1 MDLCVFA
8 KHLQAWPLE
17 ACADRVRA
25 AGFDGLDLTVRPG
38 GYVEPGDGLEP
49 RLAAAVDRVRAAGLK
64 IPLITTG
71 ITSATDS
78 AAAMTMHAAAALGI
92 NELKLHYWPWDGR
105 RPLVDAVEEANREL
119 DGLEKLALAAGV
131 RINLHNHSGD
141 FVTHSAAAM
150 ERLLNGR
157 DPKAVG
163 AYLDPAHFTLEGGLA
178 GWRSSLTTLAPRATL
193 LAVKDFRWVE
203 GPTGSTGP
211 QERRWV
217 PVGEGNVRL
226 AEAIAVMLDSGFNGP
241 VSIHA
246 EYQGR
251 WSWRELDA
259 QAVLDQAVADRNAFL
274 RALESARQNSLT
286 DSRRD
291 LA

>member
-1 MDLCVFA
+1 MEVAVFA

-17 ACADRVRA
+17 ECADRVRA

-38 GYVEPGDGLEP
+38 GYVEPGDGFD
-49 RLAAAVDRVRAAGLK
+49 RRFAATVKSVRAAGLSV
-64 IPLITTG
+64 PLITTG
-71 ITSATDS
+71 ITSALDP
-78 AAAMTMHAAAALGI
+78 AAPATMHTAADLGI
-92 NELKLHYWPWDGR
+92 KELKLHYWPWDAKT
-105 RPLVDAVEEANREL
+105 PLSDAIDDANREL
-119 DGLEKLALAAGV
+119 DGLEAIAMKAGV

-150 ERLLNGR
+150 TQLLHDR
-157 DPKAVG
+157 DPDVVG

-178 GWRSSLTTLAPRATL
+178 GWRSSVHVLAGRATL
-193 LAVKDFRWVE
+193 LAVKDFRWIDVN
-203 GPTGSTGP
+203 GPADGP

-217 PVGEGNVRL
+217 PVGTGNVPFT
-226 AEAIAVMLDSGFNGP
+226 EVMKILDAAGFDGP

-259 QAVLDQAVADRNAFL
+259 AAVLAQAVADRAAFHAYIP
-274 RALESARQNSLT
+274 RVAEIALTAR
-286 DSRRD
+286 D
-291 LA
+291 AKIE